1 MLKMTKI
8 FNRAD
13 EKFKRKM
20 LRRNMPPAEVIL
32 WSKLRN
38 KGVKGYKFRRQY
50 GIEKFVIDFYCP
62 QLKLALEV
70 DEDSHFIE
78 GSDSRDKERQLIIE
92 SFGITFLRFTNR
104 EIYGNIDGVLDKIIE
119 HIEDNLPHPL
129 LGKEGIKSSS
139 HLQGEVRWGNLS

>member
-1 MLKMTKI
+1 
-8 FNRAD
+8 
-13 EKFKRKM
+13 
-20 LRRNMPPAEVIL
+20 MPPAEVIL

-70 DEDSHFIE
+70 DGDSHFIE

-104 EIYGNIDGVLDKIIE
+104 EFTEIWMEY
-119 HIEDNLPHPL
+119 
-129 LGKEGIKSSS
+129 
-139 HLQGEVRWGNLS
+139 